1 MIQEKALFQGVG
13 PREYMRYK
21 MSDLSPHQ
29 LSDMVGNAF
38 LWPHSSACQAILPDA
53 TFHHCHFR
61 FFFSLTSHLARSY
74 FSPLSFFV
82 FSRTY
87 RLRFSA
93 PVFLSGF
100 MTAVAMWNPRHFEP

>member
-53 TFHHCHFR
+53 TFVFC
-61 FFFSLTSHLARSY
+61 FFENLQTKVLSACF
-74 FSPLSFFV
+74 PLWIHDGCGHVES
-82 FSRTY
+82 
-87 RLRFSA
+87 SA
-93 PVFLSGF
+93 F
-100 MTAVAMWNPRHFEP
+100 